1 MEENKTYLKTD
12 AVAEILNVHRETVLR
27 YVREGRLNAV
37 PDHPTFPLRRHKLF
51 DEEDVLSFKAAQ
63 DIKGYTVPQM
73 AERLQISTTKVH
85 RLIKDGELMATKEP
99 FKAHG
104 RYIID
109 KESANR
115 YIESKGTTQ
124 SMPSS
129 YYNLKQQTYMYQ
141 PFIQTGTNQLIRVM
155 DIDNQETLFQTKDQ
169 HTLPFNEATALHYK
183 PLQPLVKKTYIQKKG
198 DVRFQFHHPLSLND
212 RVYDVIDWLM
222 SEVGYLNLDI
232 QSDNGSIL
240 LSVKEC
246 TLETNQSYEFITY
259 LQKHCIDGDVQMNDG
274 FIAFISNEQYT
285 ALLLHQEI
293 KSELKAMAKERNG
306 SISDVIEE
314 LVKKERNISKS
325 NLSKG

>member
-1 MEENKTYLKTD
+1 MNENKTYLKTD
-12 AVAEILNVHRETVLR
+12 DVAEILNVHRETVLR
-27 YVREGRLNAV
+27 YAREGRLNAV

-63 DIKGYTVPQM
+63 VIKGYTVPQM

-85 RLIKDGELMATKEP
+85 RLIKEGELMATKEP

-109 KESANR
+109 KESADR
-115 YIESKGTTQ
+115 YIESKGTMQ
-124 SMPSS
+124 STPPS

-141 PFIQTGTNQLIRVM
+141 PFIRTGTNQLIRVM

-169 HTLPFNEATALHYK
+169 HILSFNEATALHYK

-198 DVRFQFHHPLSLND
+198 DVCFQFQHPLSLND

-222 SEVGYLNLDI
+222 AEVGYLNLDI

-259 LQKHCIDGDVQMNDG
+259 LQKRCIDGDVHMNDR

-285 ALLLHQEI
+285 ALLLHKEI
-293 KSELKAMAKERNG
+293 QSELKAMAKETNT
-306 SISDVIEE
+306 SLSSVIAE
-314 LVKKERNISKS
+314 LVKKERNI
-325 NLSKG
+325 